1 MARPKVLGDVKRIMV
16 SLPLKLAE
24 AVDDYRFKNRLK
36 SDAAVLRRLIELGL
50 GKAPTSAPLGGSAPR
65 STRKPA
71 ATAKPAPRA
80 KKPGKSTSAPKAKA
94 LPMSKEAQIRALR
107 EQRVDEV

>member
-24 AVDDYRFKNRLK
+24 AVDDYRFKNRLR
-36 SDAAVLRRLIELGL
+36 SDAEVLRRLIELGL
-50 GKAPTSAPLGGSAPR
+50 GKAPTSAPSGGSTPG

-71 ATAKPAPRA
+71 TPGKSAPRA
-80 KKPGKSTSAPKAKA
+80 KKPAKSASAPKARA
-94 LPMSKEAQIRALR
+94 LGMSKEAQIRALR
-107 EQRVDEV
+107 EQ